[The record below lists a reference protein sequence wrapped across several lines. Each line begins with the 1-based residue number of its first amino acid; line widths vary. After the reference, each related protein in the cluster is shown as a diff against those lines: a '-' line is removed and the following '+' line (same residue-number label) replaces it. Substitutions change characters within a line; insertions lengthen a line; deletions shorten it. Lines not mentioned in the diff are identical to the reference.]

1 MDNKENGKQ
10 AQGADAVSPSPEG
23 PAFLEAFAQIQAN
36 AERQPKPEQP
46 QTRAAAPLPHPPA
59 GWD

>member
-10 AQGADAVSPSPEG
+10 DQGADAVSPSPEG
-23 PAFLEAFAQIQAN
+23 AAFLEALAVLQAA
-36 AERQPKPEQP
+36 AEQPPKPVQP
-46 QTRAAAPLPHPPA
+46 QTRAAAPLPRPPA